1 MVTGLVGAADFGAGS
16 RASGLRFRGPNAAFR
31 FRASGS
37 ERRAFRPPVPGS
49 GKALPGAGH
58 RGRVGE

>member
-1 MVTGLVGAADFGAGS
+1 MAITNERPAGYTFLALLYEDEDEYADSGS
-16 RASGLRFRGPNAAFR
+16 RGP
-31 FRASGS
+31 G
-37 ERRAFRPPVPGS
+37 P

>member
-1 MVTGLVGAADFGAGS
+1 MAITNERPAGYTFLASLYEDEYADSGS
-16 RASGLRFRGPNAAFR
+16 RGP
-31 FRASGS
+31 G
-37 ERRAFRPPVPGS
+37 P